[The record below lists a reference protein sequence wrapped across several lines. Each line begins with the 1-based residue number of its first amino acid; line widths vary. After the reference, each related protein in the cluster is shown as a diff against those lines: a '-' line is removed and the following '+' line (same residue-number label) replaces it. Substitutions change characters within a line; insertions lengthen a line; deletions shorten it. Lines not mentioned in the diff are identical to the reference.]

1 MLSEI
6 SQANALVVG
15 ASQGIGLGFVR
26 SLLGA
31 VAYGGNP
38 HPRQFLQVGEPA
50 QRTVSQ
56 DRAAPL
62 LNQDNIQRIF
72 ATYRDSNT
80 ASELLELQDR
90 YSDRLKCLQVDIT
103 SESQIAAAIKQIQT
117 EVKQLHLAI
126 YCVGVLHDSK
136 IAPEKSLRQIN
147 AENLIY
153 SFQVNS
159 VGAVLLAKHLMPL
172 FKKTDPSIFA
182 SISAKVGSIGDNRLG
197 GWYGYRASKAALNM
211 FLKTTAIE
219 YSRRCPKTI
228 VVALH
233 PGTTDTRLS
242 QPFQKNVPEG
252 KLFPV
257 EKTVN
262 LLTKVMSNL
271 EQKDSGEF
279 FSWDG
284 TRLPW

>member
-1 MLSEI
+1 MLTQSDR
-6 SQANALVVG
+6 ANALIVG
-15 ASQGIGLGFVR
+15 ASQGIGLGFVK
-26 SLLGA
+26 SLL
-31 VAYGGNP
+31 
-38 HPRQFLQVGEPA
+38 Q
-50 QRTVSQ
+50 
-56 DRAAPL
+56 
-62 LNQDNIQRIF
+62 QDNFKFIY
-72 ATYRDSNT
+72 ATYRNSDT
-80 ASELLELQDR
+80 AGELLDLERQ
-90 YSDRLKCLQVDIT
+90 YGDRLKCLQVDIT
-103 SESQIAAAIKQIQT
+103 EESQIAAATKEIQNS
-117 EVKQLHLAI
+117 VKQLHLAI
-126 YCVGVLHDSK
+126 YCVGVLHDRQIS
-136 IAPEKSLRQIN
+136 PEKSLRQI
-147 AENLIY
+147 EPEKLIY

-159 VGAVLLAKHLMPL
+159 IGAVLLAKHLMPL
-172 FKKTDPSIFA
+172 FNKKERSIFA

-242 QPFQKNVPEG
+242 QPFQKNVPPG

-257 EKTVN
+257 EHTVN
-262 LLTKVMSNL
+262 LLSKVISGL
-271 EQKDSGEF
+271 EIKDSGEF

>member
-1 MLSEI
+1 MVLSELDR
-6 SQANALVVG
+6 ANALVVG
-15 ASQGIGLGFVR
+15 ATQGIGLGFVR
-26 SLLGA
+26 SLLQQ
-31 VAYGGNP
+31 N
-38 HPRQFLQVGEPA
+38 
-50 QRTVSQ
+50 
-56 DRAAPL
+56 
-62 LNQDNIQRIF
+62 NIQNIF
-72 ATYRDSNT
+72 ATYRNADT
-80 ASELLELQDR
+80 AKELFTLQQDNQ
-90 YSDRLKCLQVDIT
+90 DHLTCIQVDIT
-103 SESQIAAAIKQIQT
+103 QEPQIEAGIKQIR
-117 EVKQLHLAI
+117 ESVKQLHLVI
-126 YCVGVLHDSK
+126 YCVGVLHDEDF
-136 IAPEKSLRQIN
+136 APEKSLRQIN
-147 AENLIY
+147 SENLIY

-159 VGAVLLAKHLMPL
+159 IGAVLLAKHLMPL
-172 FKKTDPSIFA
+172 FKKTDKSIFA

-242 QPFQKNVPEG
+242 SPFQKNVPPG

-257 EKTVN
+257 SKTVN
-262 LLTKVMSNL
+262 LLSQVISEL
-271 EQKDSGEF
+271 EQKDNGEF